1 MDVVRG
7 GDAMKLR
14 SWTED
19 RDVRAIQTGDG
30 LMTVHR
36 GDVVVIAVVER
47 WDDAER
53 AIAELCRL
61 TGKPP
66 AVEEP

>member
-1 MDVVRG
+1 
-7 GDAMKLR
+7 MKFAAW
-14 SWTED
+14 SEQ

-30 LMTVHR
+30 LLTVHR

-47 WDDAER
+47 WDDAEK